1 MPRVECAPIGI
12 ESVTSSQTTGAH
24 SLILEEIAL
33 SEPDPQRMDSGL
45 LIAKDLHLLSLD
57 ICEKTFGVWNI
68 KTAKHIDNLGRVF
81 QALKR
86 NTLAEQLYLKAIS
99 IQERFLG
106 PNDFEVGLSIEH
118 LASLYNYQM
127 GEYKKAEALY
137 LRSVQISLDAFGPG
151 YSGLEYDYQGLQSVY
166 REMNNIDKMR
176 EYIQIFDE
184 WYEYRQHHVPLF
196 SSAIVED
203 AMKDY
208 LEPSSPSVT
217 HLDTIWRE
225 FRYIFETQL
234 GGVRN

>member
-1 MPRVECAPIGI
+1 
-12 ESVTSSQTTGAH
+12 
-24 SLILEEIAL
+24 
-33 SEPDPQRMDSGL
+33 
-45 LIAKDLHLLSLD
+45 
-57 ICEKTFGVWNI
+57 
-68 KTAKHIDNLGRVF
+68 
-81 QALKR
+81 
-86 NTLAEQLYLKAIS
+86 
-99 IQERFLG
+99 
-106 PNDFEVGLSIEH
+106 
-118 LASLYNYQM
+118 
-127 GEYKKAEALY
+127 
-137 LRSVQISLDAFGPG
+137 
-151 YSGLEYDYQGLQSVY
+151 
-166 REMNNIDKMR
+166 MNNIDKMR